1 MEPRSPALG
10 AGSLRHQTTKE
21 VPRRWFL
28 LRFNLVAQSVK
39 NLPAMQGTWVPSLG
53 QEDPL
58 EKEMATHS
66 SMLAWRTPWTEKPG
80 RLQSMGLQESDTTE
94 PLNYHQLVDRKAY
107 TTHSTYVC
115 TCHLGI

>member
-1 MEPRSPALG
+1 MCLALVTEHNFFIWLCLVLVVACGIQFPALG

-21 VPRRWFL
+21 VPGHWFL

-39 NLPAMQGTWVPSLG
+39 NLPAMQKTWIQSLG

-66 SMLAWRTPWTEKPG
+66 SIFALEIPRTEKPG
-80 RLQSMGLQESDTTE
+80 GLQAMGLQESEMT
-94 PLNYHQLVDRKAY
+94 
-107 TTHSTYVC
+107 
-115 TCHLGI
+115 